1 MNMTAEQARFA
12 ADLALATSEQERETT
27 KRVIAAIPA
36 SGLNY
41 SPDPKSMKA
50 LDLAW
55 HLASADWFF
64 LNSVL
69 EGKFSGG
76 DSHRPENIK
85 SVEDVLN
92 WYDQNVPPLAARVK
106 ALSDAQLA
114 QSIDFFGM
122 MQAPAAWYLSLMIRH
137 GVHHRGQLS
146 AYLRPM
152 GAKVPSIYG
161 PSADTQTTAAN

>member
-1 MNMTAEQARFA
+1 MNLTAEQARFV
-12 ADLALATSEQERETT
+12 ADFALATFEHEREIT

-36 SGLNY
+36 SGLAY

-69 EGKFSGG
+69 EGKFAGG
-76 DSHRPENIK
+76 DSNRPDSVK
-85 SVEDVLN
+85 SVQDVLN

-161 PSADTQTTAAN
+161 PSADTQTTAAS